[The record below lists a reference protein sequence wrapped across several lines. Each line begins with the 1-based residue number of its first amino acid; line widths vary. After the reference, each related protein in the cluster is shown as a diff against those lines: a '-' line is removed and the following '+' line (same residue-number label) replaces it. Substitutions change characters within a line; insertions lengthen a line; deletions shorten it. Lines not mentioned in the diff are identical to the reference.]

1 MTINRRLTPPRAN
14 RRLGG
19 LMRALPAAR
28 ALGFGLTRA
37 RSAACARGFGLTRAR
52 SATCA
57 LGFGLVAACSGS
69 GGAGGAPTPANC
81 AGSIELLVENETP
94 LRVRVLELSRAGDSR
109 LLGEM
114 SGRGTRTFTIRDFAG
129 MTYAVVADETGEL
142 LASEQGHPRG
152 YQSRGA
158 TISRACVERF

>member
-1 MTINRRLTPPRAN
+1 MTVNRRLTPPRAN
-14 RRLGG
+14 RCLGG
-19 LMRALPAAR
+19 LMRALAAAS

-37 RSAACARGFGLTRAR
+37 RSAV
-52 SATCA
+52 CA

-81 AGSIELLVENETP
+81 DGSIELLVENETP
-94 LRVRVLELSRAGDSR
+94 LRVRVLELSRSGDSR

-114 SGRGTRTFTIRDFAG
+114 SGRGTQTFTIRDFAG

-152 YQSRGA
+152 YQSNGA
-158 TISRACVERF
+158 TISRACVERL

>member
-14 RRLGG
+14 RRPGG
-19 LMRALPAAR
+19 LVRALAA
-28 ALGFGLTRA
+28 ASAMGFGLA
-37 RSAACARGFGLTRAR
+37 G
-52 SATCA
+52 
-57 LGFGLVAACSGS
+57 ACSGS
-69 GGAGGAPTPANC
+69 SGPGGSPSPENC
-81 AGSIELLVENETP
+81 AGSIELMVENQTP

-114 SGRGTRTFTIRDFAG
+114 SGRGTRTFMIRDQAG
-129 MTYAVVADETGEL
+129 MTYAVVAEETGEL

-158 TISRACVERF
+158 IISRACVDRS

>member
-1 MTINRRLTPPRAN
+1 MTVNRRLTPPRAN
-14 RRLGG
+14 RCLGG
-19 LMRALPAAR
+19 LMRALAAAS
-28 ALGFGLTRA
+28 ALGFGLA
-37 RSAACARGFGLTRAR
+37 G
-52 SATCA
+52 
-57 LGFGLVAACSGS
+57 ACSGS
-69 GGAGGAPTPANC
+69 SGAGGAPTPASC

-114 SGRGTRTFTIRDFAG
+114 SGRGTRTFMIRDFAG

-158 TISRACVERF
+158 TISRACVERI